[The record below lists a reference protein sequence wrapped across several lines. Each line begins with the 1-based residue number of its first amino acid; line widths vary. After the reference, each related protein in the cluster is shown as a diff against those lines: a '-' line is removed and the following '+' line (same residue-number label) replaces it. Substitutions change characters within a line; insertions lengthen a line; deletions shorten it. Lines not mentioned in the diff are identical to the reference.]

1 MKLWKCVKP
10 NEVINVGELYRRY
23 FGKSGS
29 PYDYQMFFNVLVCNC
44 ARLTIISCTSS
55 EPYRVTRKAT
65 FFEKVLDK
73 FQQSWYN
80 TITNKKGID
89 KHDQLFY
96 YCF

>member
-10 NEVINVGELYRRY
+10 EEVINVGELYRRY
-23 FGKSGS
+23 FGESGS
-29 PYDYQMFFNVLVCNC
+29 PDDYQLFFNCLVQNC

-73 FQQSWYN
+73 FQ
-80 TITNKKGID
+80 
-89 KHDQLFY
+89 
-96 YCF
+96 

>member
-10 NEVINVGELYRRY
+10 EEVINVGELYRRY
-23 FGKSGS
+23 FDESGS
-29 PYDYQMFFNVLVCNC
+29 PDDYQLFFNCLVQNC

-80 TITNKKGID
+80 VVTVKERN
-89 KHDQLFY
+89 
-96 YCF
+96 

>member
-23 FGKSGS
+23 FGESGS
-29 PYDYQMFFNVLVCNC
+29 PDDYQLFFNCLVQNC

-73 FQQSWYN
+73 FQ
-80 TITNKKGID
+80 
-89 KHDQLFY
+89 
-96 YCF
+96 